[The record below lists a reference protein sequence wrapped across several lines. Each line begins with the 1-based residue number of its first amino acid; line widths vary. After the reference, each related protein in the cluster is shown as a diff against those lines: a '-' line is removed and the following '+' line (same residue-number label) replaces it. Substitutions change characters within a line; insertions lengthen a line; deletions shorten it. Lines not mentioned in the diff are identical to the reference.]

1 MKKLNK
7 RGFTLVELLAVIAI
21 LAILM
26 LLVMPNVLGMFT
38 RGREDAFVTEAQSL
52 WKAAEQKYVTDS
64 IGGTTPGPYCK
75 NSGITTG
82 CTEISGIS
90 TSFKY
95 YIDFDTT
102 TGTIKTFNLMDNNF
116 NIVNAN
122 NIDFKNSK
130 DADGNALVKSNGSN
144 KVLKCTSSNG
154 TVTCAVSAS

>member
-26 LLVMPNVLGMFT
+26 LLVMPNILGMFT

>member
-64 IGGTTPGPYCK
+64 ISGTTPGPYCK

-82 CTEISGIS
+82 CIEISGVS
-90 TSFKY
+90 SSFKY

-116 NIVNAN
+116 NIVGAT
-122 NIDFKNSK
+122 NIDFKSDNK
-130 DADGNALVKSNGSN
+130 VVANGSN